1 MNRISLEEQVVSLL
15 IKKNL
20 SIITVE
26 SCTAGLIGATL
37 VNVPGASK
45 VYSEGYI
52 TYSNFAKVKLV
63 GVKRETLDRYGA
75 VSKEVAIEMVEGAVS
90 KSKADVGISATGVA
104 GPDGGSLDKPV
115 GLLYIGLS
123 IEGDTQVH
131 EFQLHGNRQENR
143 MRTVEEGFKLL
154 IKELEKV

>member
-1 MNRISLEEQVVSLL
+1 MKKLSLEEIAVSLL
-15 IKKNL
+15 IQKNL
-20 SIITVE
+20 SITTVE

-37 VNVPGASK
+37 VNVPGVSK
-45 VYSEGYI
+45 VYREGYI
-52 TYSNFAKVKLV
+52 TYSNSAKVKLV

-104 GPDGGSLDKPV
+104 GPDGGTPDKPV

-123 IEGDTQVH
+123 IKGDTQVY
-131 EFQLHGNRQENR
+131 EFQLEGNRQENR
-143 MRTVEEGFKLL
+143 VRTVEEAFKLL
-154 IKELEKV
+154 IEELKKI

>member
-1 MNRISLEEQVVSLL
+1 MEKTSLEKQVVSLL
-15 IKKNL
+15 VEKKL
-20 SIITVE
+20 SITTVE

-37 VNVPGASK
+37 VNVSGVSK

-52 TYSNFAKVKLV
+52 TYSNSAKVKLV
-63 GVKRETLDRYGA
+63 GVKRETLDKYGA

-104 GPDGGSLDKPV
+104 GPDGGTPEKPV

-123 IEGDTQVH
+123 IKGDTQIH
-131 EFQLHGNRQENR
+131 EFQLQGDRQENR
-143 MRTVEEGFKLL
+143 KKTVEEAFELL
-154 IKELEKV
+154 IKELKKI